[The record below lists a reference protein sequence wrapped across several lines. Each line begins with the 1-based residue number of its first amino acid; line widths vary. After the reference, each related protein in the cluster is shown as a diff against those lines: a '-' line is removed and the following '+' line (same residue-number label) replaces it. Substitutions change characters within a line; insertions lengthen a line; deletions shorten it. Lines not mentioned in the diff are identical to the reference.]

1 MSMSGAYGLDFG
13 AIAALAHLAGP
24 PSPEVA
30 ALLEIALP
38 IAESALLKGLK
49 TEDGGSDGVQGE
61 A

>member
-1 MSMSGAYGLDFG
+1 MAGAYGLDFG
-13 AIAALAHLAGP
+13 AIAALAHMAGP

-38 IAESALLKGLK
+38 IAEAALIQGLK
-49 TEDGGSDGVQGE
+49 TEDSGSDGVPSE